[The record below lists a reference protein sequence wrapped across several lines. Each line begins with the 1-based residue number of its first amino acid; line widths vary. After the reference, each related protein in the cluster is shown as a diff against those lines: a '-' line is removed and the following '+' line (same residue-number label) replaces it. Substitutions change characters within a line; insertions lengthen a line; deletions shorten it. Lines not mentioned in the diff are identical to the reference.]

1 MERLTTIPQV
11 AHENFLA
18 QSSIRNIFTKYEL
31 KPIEKVK
38 HVINGYAGHPYSLDE
53 VNSVLKSFLK
63 KREKPV
69 SVLRK
74 MSHEDICKVLRNHL
88 KSYLWNREVSDW
100 SYHDWTE
107 FESLK
112 NINDAELQPT

>member
-1 MERLTTIPQV
+1 MEKLVTLPQI
-11 AHENFLA
+11 AHENFLS
-18 QSSIRNIFTKYEL
+18 QSAIRNIFSRYEL
-31 KPIEKVK
+31 KPVEKVK

-74 MSHEDICKVLRNHL
+74 MSHEDICKVLRYHL
-88 KSYLWNREVSDW
+88 KSYLWNRKVSEWNFNDW
-100 SYHDWTE
+100 KA
-107 FESLK
+107 FEELK
-112 NINDAELQPT
+112 TV